1 MTVLAD
7 PQQRRTGHRACWTGL
22 ARRRAGVRRFMGLRA
37 TSDDPE
43 RLAERLPRGLVAAVP
58 DVPLVTL
65 FVAVCLVRVGWRE
78 GVLCAR
84 LGLCPEQ
91 AGTVVGYTA
100 RGN

>member
-1 MTVLAD
+1 MTVLSD
-7 PQQRRTGHRACWTGL
+7 PQQQRTDHRACWTGPAGRQVG
-22 ARRRAGVRRFMGLRA
+22 ARSGMGLRA
-37 TSDDPE
+37 TGDAPE
-43 RLAERLPRGLVAAVP
+43 RLAERLPPGLVAAVP